1 MMPSTP
7 PLSPST
13 SRSSSPVVPE
23 GCKTANV
30 VALSAMFGHLFTLD
44 SNHSIKIISMKPLG
58 GVFVPD
64 ITVRELPAHKDA
76 VMGIRLVPST
86 SNLDAAFY
94 TWSAGGM
101 VIFWD
106 MQGVMKGQFEVEL
119 EQPADMNDELLL
131 NELKVVRVSQKG
143 DFFVSGDKYGV
154 LR

>member
-1 MMPSTP
+1 MPSTP

-13 SRSSSPVVPE
+13 SRSSSPIVPE
-23 GCKTANV
+23 GCRTANV
-30 VALSAMFGHLFTLD
+30 VALAAMFGHIFTLD
-44 SNHSIKIISMKPLG
+44 SNHSIKIISMKPMG
-58 GVFVPD
+58 GVFIPD
-64 ITVRELPAHKDA
+64 TTVRELPAHRDA
-76 VMGIRLVPST
+76 VMGVRLVPPT

-106 MQGVMKGQFEVEL
+106 MQGCLKGQFEVEL
-119 EQPADMNDELLL
+119 EQLVDPDEDMLV
-131 NELKVVRVSQKG
+131 NELKIVRVSKRG